1 MQVVSS
7 QAVTTIQTCQF
18 RMMKGERCLHLFWA
32 VGLTFVRIIV
42 VIRPRLG
49 FNHFGPTAGNAT
61 VGLAILV
68 KKTSSFGV
76 LRTNPRARRCRLVQ
90 IGLDFLPFKRQ
101 TAFALGTPFCASF
114 TGRMG
119 RFSASSDAESWI
131 CLAVTSRFSSS

>member
-68 KKTSSFGV
+68 KKTSSFGL
-76 LRTNPRARRCRLVQ
+76 LRTNSRPRGFRL
-90 IGLDFLPFKRQ
+90 GLTSCGSSGKLPSHWALPF
-101 TAFALGTPFCASF
+101 CVSF
-114 TGRMG
+114 TGRM
-119 RFSASSDAESWI
+119 
-131 CLAVTSRFSSS
+131 